1 MRITGVTANGEIK
14 IPIILRI
21 VVVVCLFV
29 CLFVCCCCVV
39 FFLQV
44 SATVNSLLHV
54 YLIVIHYIHH
64 KVLQIDPK
72 YINVHYSICVFAR
85 LYTLINCVVCESKKN
100 RKAFGDLG
108 RG

>member
-14 IPIILRI
+14 ISIILRI

-29 CLFVCCCCVV
+29 CLFVVAALF

-64 KVLQIDPK
+64 EVLQNDPK